1 MKPSFTGKGIPL
13 LLMYLSA
20 LAIFSVT
27 PARADQGDPPSR
39 VARIS
44 STEGSVSLQP
54 GGTGDW
60 GNAARN
66 RPVTIGDKLWSDKD
80 SRVELQAGQAAI
92 HMGSDTALSFLNL
105 DQNITQMRLSEGS
118 VNFRVRELR
127 EGDLYEVD
135 TPNLAF
141 TVHQAG
147 AFRIDA
153 NENGD
158 SSSVTVI
165 RGEGEVTAGGKTYAL
180 HAGERGEF
188 NGTDEI
194 QYSIDGAPGPDGL
207 DRWASQRDLK
217 EDNAVSARYVSR
229 DIAGYDDLDD
239 YGDWRDV
246 PQYGHVWYP
255 RSVAPGWAPYS
266 TGYWSWVGPWGWTW
280 VDESPWGFA
289 PYHYGRWSYVGGG
302 WGWCPGPIYAQPV
315 YGPAFVGFLG
325 GSGWD
330 VGVGFGGGIGVGW
343 FPLGYGEPYRPWYRN
358 SGNYIRNVNVSNT
371 YINNTTIINTTNINN
386 YNYAYAHNVNAVT
399 ATSHNAFVG
408 GQPVNRGEAHLTAA
422 SLRGAQVN
430 TKFSASPTRGSY
442 FGSENA
448 GNRVAMPPAAVMN
461 RPVVAR
467 TAPASAASHLPVRTV
482 NTSALAP
489 GRTGGTSAN
498 PSASSQ
504 NGPGNSRAAISGNA
518 GSAGRAPVTQ
528 SQTLPGADGRG
539 RGQDLNRPPSAVPNA
554 GHPTTASPSFGGT
567 RNTPNNAPT
576 SNNAPRSN
584 NSPNNPRTWSAQGN
598 ATDHGQA
605 PQGAGR
611 PNSSPNTVPAPGS
624 VSSNRPPWAGTS
636 RSDISPNST
645 ASPRSGN
652 SSNYNSRPASND
664 SANAPNGNRSYA
676 PPQRTAPVY
685 DNGRPANN
693 GNSNAPNGNRSY
705 APPQRSA
712 PAYDNSRGS
721 ANAPSGNR
729 SYAPPQRSA
738 PAYDNNRGYSA
749 PPSYSQPSRSYSP
762 PARSDSAPRSYSAP
776 SRGYSVP
783 SQNYSAPS
791 RGYSAPPSHG
801 SGGGAGGGGSPRGG
815 GGSDNHSHR

>member
-1 MKPSFTGKGIPL
+1 MKTTFTGKGTSLFL
-13 LLMYLSA
+13 LCLSG
-20 LAIFSVT
+20 LLSFSAT
-27 PARADQGDPPSR
+27 LARADQGDPPTR

-44 STEGSVSLQP
+44 STDGSVSIQP

-60 GNAARN
+60 GNAEKN
-66 RPVTIGDKLWSDKD
+66 RPVTVGDKIWSDKD
-80 SRVELQAGQAAI
+80 SRVELQAGQVAV

-147 AFRIDA
+147 AFRVDA

-165 RGEGEVTAGGKTYAL
+165 RGEGEVTAGGKTYSI

-194 QYSIDGAPGPDGL
+194 QSNIDRAPSPDGL

-246 PQYGHVWYP
+246 PEYGHVWYP
-255 RSVAPGWAPYS
+255 RSVAVGWAPYS

-280 VDESPWGFA
+280 VDYSPWGFA
-289 PYHYGRWSYVGGG
+289 PYHYGRWSYVDGG
-302 WGWCPGPIYAQPV
+302 WGWCPGPIYVEPV

-325 GSGWD
+325 GGGWG
-330 VGVGFGGGIGVGW
+330 VGVGFGGGFGNGVGW
-343 FPLGYGEPYRPWYRN
+343 FPLGYGEPYCPWYRY
-358 SGNYIRNVNVSNT
+358 SGNYIRNVNISNT
-371 YINNTTIINTTNINN
+371 YMHNTNIINTTAINN

-399 ATSHNAFVG
+399 ATSRSGFVG

-442 FGSENA
+442 FGGANA
-448 GNRVAMPPAAVMN
+448 GNRVATPPAAVIN

-467 TAPASAASHLPVRTV
+467 TAPASAASHMPVRTV

-489 GRTGGTSAN
+489 GRFNGTSAN
-498 PSASSQ
+498 SAASRPQ
-504 NGPGNSRAAISGNA
+504 NGSGNSRAPISANSGL
-518 GSAGRAPVTQ
+518 AGRAPAPVTQ
-528 SQTLPGADGRG
+528 SQSQPLSGRQQE
-539 RGQDLNRPPSAVPNA
+539 RALNRPPSAAPNA
-554 GHPTTASPSFGGT
+554 GRPAAASPAF
-567 RNTPNNAPT
+567 NAPRTT
-576 SNNAPRSN
+576 SNNAPN
-584 NSPNNPRTWSAQGN
+584 NLRTWSAQGN
-598 ATDHGQA
+598 VTDHGQA

-611 PNSSPNTVPAPGS
+611 PNSSVNTVQADRS
-624 VSSNRPPWAGTS
+624 TSSNRPPWAGTS
-636 RSDISPNST
+636 RSDINSNST
-645 ASPRSGN
+645 ASPRSG
-652 SSNYNSRPASND
+652 SPSNYNSL
-664 SANAPNGNRSYA
+664 
-676 PPQRTAPVY
+676 
-685 DNGRPANN
+685 PANN
-693 GNSNAPNGNRSY
+693 GRATVPNGNRSY

-712 PAYDNSRGS
+712 PSYDNNRGYS
-721 ANAPSGNR
+721 NAPSGNR
-729 SYAPPQRSA
+729 SYTPPQRSA
-738 PAYDNNRGYSA
+738 PSYDTNRGYSA
-749 PPSYSQPSRSYSP
+749 PRSYSQPSQ
-762 PARSDSAPRSYSAP
+762 SYSAP
-776 SRGYSVP
+776 SRGYSAPPQNYSAPSRSYSAP
-783 SQNYSAPS
+783 SQNYSAPSRSYSAPSPSYSAPS

-801 SGGGAGGGGSPRGG
+801 SGGGGGGSPRGG
-815 GGSDNHSHR
+815 GGSANHGR